1 MCSAVFSFLS
11 GARKQEKKRRAESRR
26 VTLLLKL
33 SKKTREISSDES
45 FLSHRASGTNVAAID
60 NKIEQAMVSEYF
72 TTDHTPL

>member
-1 MCSAVFSFLS
+1 M
-11 GARKQEKKRRAESRR
+11 
-26 VTLLLKL
+26 TLLLKL